1 MSEENFLKVCP
12 VCRNLCNCTA
22 CLRLDGL
29 AKRLMNVEVK
39 FCDEE
44 KLEYSKHIIRRLIY
58 TKQNT
63 RRMSAYIA
71 TIAVL
76 LLLIFTGVVLAVR
89 MNFALLVPKNG
100 NLQAEASEV
109 KIKYI
114 DNGPGYLHG
123 KGCSITSAGTTEVK
137 IRDKTKEMH
146 NDSELQD
153 FCSKSKSANGG
164 QLRKPTRSHDWDL
177 LSCAVYGLFFVLCFF
192 FIIFVGI
199 VKYPIKIMD
208 HVNSDNRNVPDTPNR
223 LAAKNLN
230 GRRYAN
236 VESDLSTS
244 EHSGYGNVATE
255 NGNQL
260 NGVGRQMLFMRPP
273 RRITSSM
280 KSECHANSSAF
291 GTGDSMPS
299 RNGVPFKVSSIPNSK
314 EKRNLHFDKSENTE
328 SKCQQDRP
336 VIDLTKQNG
345 STHVFVKAPTVGVH
359 DIGQN
364 EKCRSQSAA
373 MNEHSHLHR
382 MISTPSSN
390 ASKGKEAAD
399 LVKLGL
405 NKSHGEKDS
414 AIDAQLG
421 ARKDGSASLV
431 NSPRVIGQ
439 KKLGRNGCISPHNI
453 AKAKKPAGVEDHNV
467 LIHGLT
473 DASLTASSA
482 GTSLD
487 TGKEMIS
494 RGGISAAK
502 GKGVAIHSSPSKEC
516 DATHT
521 SSSDSSRD
529 VFRSFDESG
538 GWGSTRNRSSN
549 MNLSL
554 SNVRR
559 TSERDCAH
567 FVSHPS
573 GSRVM
578 RRDDASSCQDS
589 ASIRHVSGVSTGQ
602 GSPPGPQCRQI
613 NGHRTAPN
621 TVKKRLKQGPASSS
635 HGECSISVSDD
646 ADIILLTSPESRV
659 HTTKNPS
666 HVGSGGEPVIDV
678 DSPSSTT
685 RREGSRVVCSSSRN
699 EDARA
704 QLEADERLARE
715 LQEQL
720 YNEVPSLGEI
730 DEDVAMALVQ
740 EDFLRASSGSENHLS
755 GLNGSSVTNLRRRQ
769 SRNAS
774 NISRRA
780 SQARASTSNR
790 MARLRS
796 SFPGQPR
803 TISSSRGRNSLFPPN
818 MDVDMRMHILE
829 TLEAFSNMDVDRN
842 LLQTQR
848 DFNEND
854 YEMLLAL
861 DENNH
866 QHGGSSARQINNLP
880 QSTVQNESLQEL
892 CAVCL
897 EAPTMGDVIRH
908 LPCLHK
914 FHKDCIDPW
923 LRRKTSCPVCK
934 CSIT

>member
-1 MSEENFLKVCP
+1 
-12 VCRNLCNCTA
+12 
-22 CLRLDGL
+22 
-29 AKRLMNVEVK
+29 
-39 FCDEE
+39 
-44 KLEYSKHIIRRLIY
+44 
-58 TKQNT
+58 
-63 RRMSAYIA
+63 
-71 TIAVL
+71 
-76 LLLIFTGVVLAVR
+76 
-89 MNFALLVPKNG
+89 
-100 NLQAEASEV
+100 
-109 KIKYI
+109 
-114 DNGPGYLHG
+114 
-123 KGCSITSAGTTEVK
+123 
-137 IRDKTKEMH
+137 
-146 NDSELQD
+146 
-153 FCSKSKSANGG
+153 
-164 QLRKPTRSHDWDL
+164 
-177 LSCAVYGLFFVLCFF
+177 
-192 FIIFVGI
+192 
-199 VKYPIKIMD
+199 MD
-208 HVNSDNRNVPDTPNR
+208 HVNSDNRNVPDTPNI

-236 VESDLSTS
+236 VESDLCTS
-244 EHSGYGNVATE
+244 GHSGYGNVAGE

-280 KSECHANSSAF
+280 KCECHANSSAF

-314 EKRNLHFDKSENTE
+314 EKRNVHFDKSENTE

-390 ASKGKEAAD
+390 ASKGKETAD

-421 ARKDGSASLV
+421 ALKDGSASLV

-482 GTSLD
+482 GTSSD
-487 TGKEMIS
+487 TAKEMIS

-516 DATHT
+516 DVTHT
-521 SSSDSSRD
+521 SSRSHQNCFSLETSDSSRD

-659 HTTKNPS
+659 NTTRNPS

-720 YNEVPSLGEI
+720 YNEVPSLGEVI

-740 EDFLRASSGSENHLS
+740 EDFLRASSGSDNHLS
-755 GLNGSSVTNLRRRQ
+755 GLLFASISTYGGAYGPKFIFSNARCSIVRGSLAGHLNLEARSSAGWNGSSVTNLRRRQ

-803 TISSSRGRNSLFPPN
+803 TISSSRGRNSLPPN

-842 LLQTQR
+842 LLQTQH

-880 QSTVQNESLQEL
+880 QSTVQL
-892 CAVCL
+892 
-897 EAPTMGDVIRH
+897 G
-908 LPCLHK
+908 LHVAY
-914 FHKDCIDPW
+914 P
-923 LRRKTSCPVCK
+923 LYLLAE
-934 CSIT
+934 

>member
-1 MSEENFLKVCP
+1 
-12 VCRNLCNCTA
+12 
-22 CLRLDGL
+22 
-29 AKRLMNVEVK
+29 
-39 FCDEE
+39 
-44 KLEYSKHIIRRLIY
+44 
-58 TKQNT
+58 
-63 RRMSAYIA
+63 
-71 TIAVL
+71 
-76 LLLIFTGVVLAVR
+76 
-89 MNFALLVPKNG
+89 
-100 NLQAEASEV
+100 
-109 KIKYI
+109 
-114 DNGPGYLHG
+114 
-123 KGCSITSAGTTEVK
+123 
-137 IRDKTKEMH
+137 
-146 NDSELQD
+146 
-153 FCSKSKSANGG
+153 
-164 QLRKPTRSHDWDL
+164 
-177 LSCAVYGLFFVLCFF
+177 
-192 FIIFVGI
+192 
-199 VKYPIKIMD
+199 MD
-208 HVNSDNRNVPDTPNR
+208 HVNSDNRLDVPDTPNR
-223 LAAKNLN
+223 LVAKDLN
-230 GRRYAN
+230 VRRYVN
-236 VESDLSTS
+236 VESDLSAS
-244 EHSGYGNVATE
+244 GHSGYGNVAAE
-255 NGNQL
+255 QNGNQL
-260 NGVGRQMLFMRPP
+260 NVNGVGRRRLFMRPP
-273 RRITSSM
+273 RSIPSSM

-291 GTGDSMPS
+291 SMGDSLPS

-314 EKRNLHFDKSENTE
+314 EKHNLHLAKSENTE
-328 SKCQQDRP
+328 SKSKQDRS
-336 VIDLTKQNG
+336 VIDLTKQNR
-345 STHVFVKAPTVGVH
+345 STHVFVKAPTVGVQ
-359 DIGQN
+359 DIGQD
-364 EKCRSQSAA
+364 EKCISQSAV
-373 MNEHSHLHR
+373 MNEHSHLHMR
-382 MISTPSSN
+382 TSTPSSN
-390 ASKGKEAAD
+390 ARKGKETAD

-421 ARKDGSASLV
+421 ARKDGFAALV

-439 KKLGRNGCISPHNI
+439 KRLVRNGCISPHNI
-453 AKAKKPAGVEDHNV
+453 AKAKKPAGIEDHSV

-473 DASLTASSA
+473 DASLMASSA
-482 GTSLD
+482 GTSSD
-487 TGKEMIS
+487 TAKEMIS
-494 RGGISAAK
+494 RDGISAAK
-502 GKGVAIHSSPSKEC
+502 GKGVVIHSSPSKEH

-521 SSSDSSRD
+521 FSSDSSKD

-538 GWGSTRNRSSN
+538 GWRSTRNRSSN

-559 TSERDCAH
+559 TSERGSAH

-589 ASIRHVSGVSTGQ
+589 ASIRHVSGVSTGPK

-613 NGHRTAPN
+613 SGHRSAPN

-635 HGECSISVSDD
+635 HGECSTSVSDD

-659 HTTKNPS
+659 YTRSAKNPS
-666 HVGSGGEPVIDV
+666 RVGSGGEPVIDL

-685 RREGSRVVCSSSRN
+685 RREGSCVVCSSSRD

-720 YNEVPSLGEI
+720 YNEVPSFGVDEI
-730 DEDVAMALVQ
+730 DDVAMALVQ
-740 EDFLRASSGSENHLS
+740 ENFLRASSGSENQLS

-790 MARLRS
+790 VARLRS

-803 TISSSRGRNSLFPPN
+803 TILSSRGRNSLFPPN

-854 YEMLLAL
+854 YEMLLSL

-880 QSTVQNESLQEL
+880 QSTVQNESLQEP

-923 LRRKTSCPVCK
+923 LSRKTSCPVCK